1 MKPGIF
7 AKGSIFIGGGGG
19 SRSPSMREVLYEAN
33 HMIQTKYTKDK
44 DGLMFNVLK
53 DRYGGEIGQL
63 SMKEAITL
71 ISKILAE
78 MKFGSNHM
86 FQESLSLKIEETLNE
101 ILMTNN
107 NCIPSSE
114 AIKKYLEGNE
124 K

>member
-1 MKPGIF
+1 MKPGFYMRGI
-7 AKGSIFIGGGGG
+7 SIAGGGG
-19 SRSPSMREVLYEAN
+19 SRSQSMREVLYEAH
-33 HMIQTKYTKDK
+33 HMIQTKYSKDK
-44 DGLMFNVLK
+44 DGIIFNVLK
-53 DRYGGEIGQL
+53 DRYGGEVGQL
-63 SMKEAITL
+63 NMKEAIAL

-78 MKFGSNHM
+78 MKFGSNRM

-101 ILMTNN
+101 ILLTNN